1 MKSKKEMTL
10 GRAMLYILIG
20 LTVLFA
26 PIYLITS
33 WIKLSFTEWGETGRT
48 IFLVLTVLFG
58 LITWYGYKIV
68 TSKALD
74 DEMDRV
80 MAEMDKDK
88 EDKAI
93 IDTII

>member
-1 MKSKKEMTL
+1 M
-10 GRAMLYILIG
+10 
-20 LTVLFA
+20 
-26 PIYLITS
+26 
-33 WIKLSFTEWGETGRT
+33 
-48 IFLVLTVLFG
+48 LFG

>member
-10 GRAMLYILIG
+10 GRAAVIFMVAAIIFFG
-20 LTVLFA
+20 IA
-26 PIYLITS
+26 YLITS
-33 WIKLSFTEWGETGRT
+33 WYAMSFTVWGNQGRAFFAIT
-48 IFLVLTVLFG
+48 LLIFGCIVAYV
-58 LITWYGYKIV
+58 YRIV
-68 TSKALD
+68 TSKALNN
-74 DEMDRV
+74 EMDRV